1 MGKEATKKKRR
12 PTQFSLTKA
21 GFIFAFTILAFLG
34 INLARQAVA
43 NYHKSGEVRLMQQ
56 TVEASQSREAEL
68 ERELEY
74 VKTDAY
80 VEKTVRELWKY
91 SRPGETLIIVL
102 PTPKPTPT
110 PTPQPTPVPTPEP
123 SQDTSWLASATS
135 WLGTSLSELVGLLS
149 GE

>member
-1 MGKEATKKKRR
+1 MGKEAAKKKRR

-21 GFIFAFTILAFLG
+21 ALIFAMTILVFLG
-34 INLARQAVA
+34 VNLTRQAVA
-43 NYHKSGEVRLMQQ
+43 NYYRSDDARLLQR
-56 TVEASQSREAEL
+56 TLEASREQEALL

-91 SRPGETLIIVL
+91 NRPGETLIIVL

-110 PTPQPTPVPTPEP
+110 PLPRPTVVPTPQA
-123 SQDTSWLASATS
+123 SGDGSWLSSAASWLETSLSDVGS
-135 WLGTSLSELVGLLS
+135 WLG